1 MKVNANQLRAGNVI
15 DIDGR
20 LYTVT
25 KAESV
30 KPGKGT
36 AVTRLDL
43 RRISDGIKTEER
55 YRTSESVERVFIDE
69 RNFNYLY
76 QDGESYTFMDTE
88 TFEQVGVHGD
98 MIGDQKIYLQE
109 NMPVRISL
117 NEGVPVAVELPASVI
132 LEVME
137 TDPSVKGQTA
147 SASFKPAIMSNGA
160 RIMVPPHISVGTRIV
175 IDVQEEEYIERAK
188 D

>member
-117 NEGVPVAVELPASVI
+117 NEGVPVAVELPATVT

>member
-15 DIDGR
+15 DLDGR

-36 AVTRLDL
+36 AVSSIEL
-43 RRISDGIKTEER
+43 RRISDGIKTEMR
-55 YRTSESVERVFIDE
+55 FRTSESVERVFIDE
-69 RNFNYLY
+69 RDFTYLY
-76 QDGESYTFMDTE
+76 QDGEMYTFMDSE
-88 TFEQVGVHGD
+88 SYEQTQVHGD
-98 MIGDQKIYLQE
+98 MIGDQKLYLQE

-117 NEGVPVAVELPASVI
+117 NDGAPVAVELPQTVV

-137 TDPSVKGQTA
+137 TDTSVKGQTA
-147 SASFKPAIMSNGA
+147 SASYKPAIMSNGA
-160 RIMVPPHISVGTRIV
+160 RIMVPPHISVGTKIV
-175 IDVQEEEYIERAK
+175 VDIQEEEYLERSK

>member
-15 DIDGR
+15 DMDGR
-20 LYTVT
+20 LYTVL

-36 AVTRLDL
+36 AVARVEL

-55 YRTSESVERVFIDE
+55 FRTSESVERVFIDE
-69 RNFNYLY
+69 RDFNYLF
-76 QDGESYTFMDTE
+76 QEGDLYTFMDAE
-88 TFEQVGVHGD
+88 TYEQVGVPGD
-98 MIGDQKIYLQE
+98 LIGDQKAFLQE

-117 NEGVPVAVELPASVI
+117 NEGVPVAVELPATVI
-132 LEVME
+132 LEVVE
-137 TDPSVKGQTA
+137 TDPTVKGQTSAA
-147 SASFKPAIMSNGA
+147 SYKPAVMSNGV
-160 RIMVPPHISVGTRIV
+160 RIMVPPHIVTGTRIV
-175 IDVQEEEYIERAK
+175 VDIQEEEYIERAK